1 MQTLKVSHVS
11 KVYGQESNRVLALDD
26 VSFEAKQGELT
37 LILGPSGSGKST
49 LLTIIGG
56 LQSPTSGIVQ
66 VNDQTIDIQN
76 QQASD
81 TFRLNQVGFV
91 LQSHSLVPFLTVQQQ
106 FDLVNHVKK
115 SGNLTSAQFQQYLK
129 VLGIDALLDKYLG
142 ELSGGQAQRVAIA
155 RALYADPAFI
165 LADEPTAALDSDR
178 VQKVGALFQQ
188 IAAEQQKAVVVVTH
202 DLRLKQF
209 ADHIYTIE
217 DGHIQQEKKQ
227 NANDKLA
234 FFCVFCNIVYQMF
247 LCNVNKN
254 NKKLVYIILRRYDV
268 FNPRL
273 IYLIIKTFNRL
284 MAL

>member
-115 SGNLTSAQFQQYLK
+115 SGNLTSVQFQQYLK
-129 VLGIDALLDKYLG
+129 VLGIDALLDKYPG

-178 VQKVGALFQQ
+178 VQKVGALFQK
-188 IAAEQQKAVVVVTH
+188 IATEQQKAVVVVTH

-217 DGHIQQEKKQ
+217 DGHIQQEK
-227 NANDKLA
+227 
-234 FFCVFCNIVYQMF
+234 
-247 LCNVNKN
+247 
-254 NKKLVYIILRRYDV
+254 
-268 FNPRL
+268 
-273 IYLIIKTFNRL
+273 
-284 MAL
+284 